1 MVAGKAGK
9 LAPVIQLLIAI
20 VLYCFRYIYEQAVTA
35 IPLNGGSYNILLNT
49 TSKRTAVIAATFGII
64 TYLATGVASGT
75 TAISYLNTQV
85 SIDDD
90 DGGDIPVVF
99 GTICLFFVVAILPCI
114 GIKESGKIA
123 LIIFIFHVLT
133 LSILAFYSMIY
144 AFQHPEILTQNIL
157 HTKFPDIDVIATG
170 TDDTTDTGG
179 SIILHG
185 TFFTALFFGYSTAML
200 GTRTT
205 SSFETCAQ
213 FIEQQKTGVFQ
224 KTLRNLWLFSIFCDF
239 CFSFLTLAV
248 LPLEGP
254 EGIYANQKIVLAKM
268 AVEVTSGNWLK
279 ALVCVDAFS
288 VLVGSVLASYIGI
301 IGLGRRL
308 AFDRILPFFLTIE
321 NPFRQTNHCIIFLF
335 FFIQS
340 SLVFLVFTVKNNEFG
355 TGISRFFTG
364 FSSLS
369 VMFFFAFGCLLLK
382 VKRNHQPVSWEKCL
396 FGILMVFC
404 GLLGNFIEK
413 TDSFTYFVVF
423 FCFFGCLMFFMLE
436 RVFILRIIYFCLQ
449 KICPSSYGYY
459 DEEDRETKRGKS
471 IVRVLEEIHLPSIVF
486 FCKRP
491 ELETMNKAILYVRKN
506 EQTHHLQFI
515 HVFNAQN
522 EDEEQ
527 TNHTII
533 DDFINM
539 TALFDAMYPKLKID
553 FIAIHVP
560 NNGRGNCG
568 KFDKACVQWIA
579 QHLQIPPN
587 MMFLRQ
593 PSNQPIHQVISLGVR
608 VITG

>member
-1 MVAGKAGK
+1 MDELKVELLSEKNDSQDTQSPGFKQCKRLELRVKNPKMQKHFHPWKYPALGESKEISIPSDEIQMSRGAIEAPKHHQLSEWLSTAICGNDVLASVLYSSGMVAGKAGK

-90 DGGDIPVVF
+90 DGGVIPVVF

-224 KTLRNLWLFSIFCDF
+224 KTLRNLWLFS
-239 CFSFLTLAV
+239 
-248 LPLEGP
+248 
-254 EGIYANQKIVLAKM
+254 
-268 AVEVTSGNWLK
+268 
-279 ALVCVDAFS
+279 
-288 VLVGSVLASYIGI
+288 
-301 IGLGRRL
+301 
-308 AFDRILPFFLTIE
+308 
-321 NPFRQTNHCIIFLF
+321 
-335 FFIQS
+335 
-340 SLVFLVFTVKNNEFG
+340 
-355 TGISRFFTG
+355 
-364 FSSLS
+364 
-369 VMFFFAFGCLLLK
+369 
-382 VKRNHQPVSWEKCL
+382 
-396 FGILMVFC
+396 
-404 GLLGNFIEK
+404 
-413 TDSFTYFVVF
+413 
-423 FCFFGCLMFFMLE
+423 
-436 RVFILRIIYFCLQ
+436 
-449 KICPSSYGYY
+449 
-459 DEEDRETKRGKS
+459 
-471 IVRVLEEIHLPSIVF
+471 
-486 FCKRP
+486 
-491 ELETMNKAILYVRKN
+491 
-506 EQTHHLQFI
+506 
-515 HVFNAQN
+515 
-522 EDEEQ
+522 
-527 TNHTII
+527 
-533 DDFINM
+533 
-539 TALFDAMYPKLKID
+539 
-553 FIAIHVP
+553 
-560 NNGRGNCG
+560 
-568 KFDKACVQWIA
+568 
-579 QHLQIPPN
+579 
-587 MMFLRQ
+587 
-593 PSNQPIHQVISLGVR
+593 
-608 VITG
+608 